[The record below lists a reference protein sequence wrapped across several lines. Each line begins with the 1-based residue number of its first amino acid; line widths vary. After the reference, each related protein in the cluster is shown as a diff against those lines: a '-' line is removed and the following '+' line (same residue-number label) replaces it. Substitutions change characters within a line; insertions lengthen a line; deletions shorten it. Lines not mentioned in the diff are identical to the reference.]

1 VAERLDTDVLLASWT
16 RAMRARNLSHKTI
29 SGYVE
34 SAGQLTAFADERD
47 ADPLARRTIEE
58 FLAHLSDTRAPATVS
73 VRYRALQQWTRW
85 LTDEDELPTDPMA
98 KMPPPQV
105 PEQPVELVT
114 EDEMRQLLASCKG
127 KDYVSRRDHAIF
139 MLLADTGMRLGELAR
154 LKVDGIDLDM
164 QVAHVVGK
172 GRRPRAVP
180 FGTKA
185 AAALDRYLRIRARH
199 RQANDERLW
208 LGENGRGPMT
218 ANGIAQMI
226 RRRGREA
233 GIKGLH
239 AHRFRHSFA
248 HQWLSAGGNEH
259 DLMRVAGWRTRE
271 MLARYGAAAADERAR
286 EAHRRLSPGD
296 RL

>member
-1 VAERLDTDVLLASWT
+1 
-16 RAMRARNLSHKTI
+16 MRARNLSHKTI

-34 SAGQLTAFADERD
+34 SARQLIKFATERD

-58 FLAHLSDTRAPATVS
+58 FLAWLSDTRAPATVS
-73 VRYRALQQWTRW
+73 VRYRALQQLCRW
-85 LTDEDELPTDPMA
+85 LADEDELSADPMS

-105 PEQPVELVT
+105 PEQLVDLISD
-114 EDEMRQLLASCKG
+114 DEMRKLLASVKG
-127 KDYVSRRDHAIF
+127 KDYVPRRDHAIF

-154 LKVDGIDLDM
+154 LEVDSIDLDL
-164 QVAHVVGK
+164 QVAHVLGK
-172 GRRPRAVP
+172 GRRPRAAP
-180 FGTKA
+180 FGTKV
-185 AAALDRYLRIRARH
+185 AAALDRYLRMRARH
-199 RQANDERLW
+199 KQASDPQLW

-218 ANGIAQMI
+218 GNGIGQMI
-226 RRRGREA
+226 RRRGREV

-248 HQWLSAGGNEH
+248 HSWLSAGGNEH

>member
-1 VAERLDTDVLLASWT
+1 MAERLDTDVLLASWT

-34 SAGQLTAFADERD
+34 SAGQLTAFAAERE

-58 FLAHLSDTRAPATVS
+58 FLAHLSATRAPATVS

-114 EDEMRQLLASCKG
+114 EEEMRRLLASCKG

-154 LKVDGIDLDM
+154 LDVDGIDLDM

-185 AAALDRYLRIRARH
+185 AATLDRYLRIRAPP
-199 RQANDERLW
+199 Q
-208 LGENGRGPMT
+208 T
-218 ANGIAQMI
+218 
-226 RRRGREA
+226 RRRPAVVARRERPRADDGERNRADDPPARPGGRDQ
-233 GIKGLH
+233 
-239 AHRFRHSFA
+239 RFRHPFA

-259 DLMRVAGWRTRE
+259 DLMRVTR
-271 MLARYGAAAADERAR
+271 
-286 EAHRRLSPGD
+286 
-296 RL
+296 

>member
-1 VAERLDTDVLLASWT
+1 MAERLDTDVLLASWK
-16 RAMRARNLSHKTI
+16 RSMRARNLSHKTI

-34 SAGQLTAFADERD
+34 SAEQLVKFAAERD

-58 FLAHLSDTRAPATVS
+58 FLARLSDTRAPATVS
-73 VRYRALQQWTRW
+73 VRYRALQQWCRW
-85 LTDEDELPTDPMA
+85 LADEDELPADPMA

-105 PEQPVELVT
+105 PEQPVDLISD
-114 EDEMRQLLASCKG
+114 DEMRRLLASVKG
-127 KDYVSRRDHAIF
+127 KDHVSRRDHAIF

-154 LKVDGIDLDM
+154 LEVDGIDLDL
-164 QVAHVVGK
+164 QVAHVLGK

-185 AAALDRYLRIRARH
+185 AAALDRYLRVRARH
-199 RQANDERLW
+199 RQTDDPRLW

-218 ANGIAQMI
+218 SNGIAQMI
-226 RRRGREA
+226 RRRGREV
-233 GIKGLH
+233 GIDGLH

-248 HQWLSAGGNEH
+248 HSWLSAGGNEH

-286 EAHRRLSPGD
+286 NAHRRLSPGD